1 MALMSRRSPSSLPRC
16 CAAVMLAATAFLP
29 AAQAQ
34 EQTHAGHALGT
45 VHFPVS
51 CSAPAQRDFDQALA
65 LLHHMTYPQ
74 ARSAFAALATRE
86 PDCAMAH
93 WGVAMTLF
101 QPLWPTRP
109 TPADLA
115 RGTGEVAGARAAPPP
130 TEREQGFIDAAAAF
144 FDNKGEPSYWDRINR
159 WEAAMRRVH
168 EAFPQDDEATVFY
181 ALSHL
186 AVAPAN
192 QNARANADRAAALL
206 LPVYV
211 RNPGHPGAMHYLV
224 HANDTPGREH
234 ELLDVVRKYESIAPD
249 NPHALH
255 MPTHIY
261 TRLGDWPSVIR
272 GNLRAAEAAL
282 AQPAGDQGQYVW
294 DEFAHAVEYLVYAQL
309 QQGDDAAALAQ
320 LRRLQG
326 QPRIEPSFKT
336 AFHLS
341 STAARY
347 ALERGDW
354 KAAAG
359 LSARR
364 PDTLAWD
371 KYPWPEAVT
380 WFARGIGAARLGDAE
395 GAQAAIARLAQLH
408 AAAEA
413 SGEDLF
419 ARSIRVLRLAVEG
432 WRAQAQG
439 DTGRARDLLTQAATL
454 EAATPKHAVT
464 PGPTLP
470 AEEQLGD
477 LLMQQD
483 RPAEALAAYDRALK
497 AYPERFNSLLGAS
510 RAAFASGDRDRARR
524 TLDHL
529 LAMAKDGPRRQQAET
544 WGRKALGMTALA
556 TIGANAPSDSAVLDL
571 DSDVDRHVATRAG
584 GCEYWR

>member
-1 MALMSRRSPSSLPRC
+1 MALTPRRHPSPCLRRYAAMMLV
-16 CAAVMLAATAFLP
+16 AAVLLP
-29 AAQAQ
+29 AAHAQ
-34 EQTHAGHALGT
+34 EQTHAGHALGV

-51 CSAPAQRDFDQALA
+51 CSKPAQRDFDQALA

-109 TPADLA
+109 TTADLA
-115 RGTGEVAGARAAPPP
+115 RGADEVTAARAAPPP
-130 TEREQGFIDAAAAF
+130 TEREQRFIDAAAAF
-144 FDNKGEPSYWDRINR
+144 FGNEGEPTYWDRINR

-168 EAFPQDDEATVFY
+168 EAFPQDDEATAFY

-206 LPVYV
+206 LPVYE
-211 RNPGHPGAMHYLV
+211 RNPEHPGAMHYLV
-224 HANDTPGREH
+224 HANDTPGRER
-234 ELLDVVRKYESIAPD
+234 ELLDVVRKYESIAPH

-261 TRLGDWPSVIR
+261 TRLGDWPSVIH
-272 GNLRAAEAAL
+272 GNQRAAEAAL
-282 AQPAGDQGQYVW
+282 AHPAGDQGQYVW
-294 DEFAHAVEYLVYAQL
+294 DEFAHAIEYLVYAHL
-309 QQGDDAAALAQ
+309 QQGDDEAALAQ
-320 LRRLQG
+320 LRRLQE
-326 QPRIEPSFKT
+326 QPRMEPSFKT

-354 KAAAG
+354 KAAAN
-359 LSARR
+359 LPVRT

-371 KYPWPEAVT
+371 KYPWPESVT
-380 WFARGIGAARLGDAE
+380 WFARGAGAAKLGDAE
-395 GAQAAIARLAQLH
+395 EAQAAIVRLTQLE
-408 AAAEA
+408 AATKA

-432 WRAQAQG
+432 WRAQGQG
-439 DTGRARDLLTQAATL
+439 DVARSRDLLTQAATL

-477 LLMQQD
+477 LLMQQG

-497 AYPERFNSLLGAS
+497 AYPERFNSLLGAA
-510 RAAFASGDRDRARR
+510 RAALASGERDRARS

-529 LAMAKDGPRRQQAET
+529 LTMAKDGPRRQQVEA
-544 WGRKALGMTALA
+544 WGRKVL
-556 TIGANAPSDSAVLDL
+556 GANAPSRV
-571 DSDVDRHVATRAG
+571 
-584 GCEYWR
+584 EP

>member
-1 MALMSRRSPSSLPRC
+1 MCSIPRRFSSATARC
-16 CAAVMLAATAFLP
+16 CAAVMFAATALP
-29 AAQAQ
+29 CALAQ
-34 EQTHAGHALGT
+34 EQIHARHALGS

-51 CSAPAQRDFDQALA
+51 CSEPAQRDFDQALA

-115 RGTGEVAGARAAPPP
+115 RGADEVAAARAAPPRS
-130 TEREQGFIDAAAAF
+130 EREQLFIDAVADF
-144 FDNKGEPSYWDRINR
+144 FDDRGQPDYWDRISR

-168 EAFPQDDEATVFY
+168 EAFPQDDEASAFY

-186 AVAPAN
+186 AVAPADRS
-192 QNARANADRAAALL
+192 ARANADRAAALL
-206 LPVYV
+206 LPVYE
-211 RNPGHPGAMHYLV
+211 RNPGHPGAMHYLI

-234 ELLDVVRKYESIAPD
+234 ELLDVVRKYESIAPH

-272 GNLRAAEAAL
+272 GNERAAEAAL
-282 AQPAGDQGQYVW
+282 AHPAGDEGQYVW
-294 DEFAHAVEYLVYAQL
+294 DEFAHAIEYLVYAHL
-309 QQGDDAAALAQ
+309 QQGDDETAHAQ
-320 LRRLQG
+320 LHRLIE
-326 QPRIEPSFKT
+326 QPRLEPSFKT

-354 KAAAG
+354 KAAAR
-359 LSARR
+359 LPARV

-371 KYPWPEAVT
+371 KFPWPEGVT
-380 WFARGIGAARLGDAE
+380 WFARGVGAAKLGDDE
-395 GAQAAIARLAQLH
+395 GAQDAIARLAQLE
-408 AAAEA
+408 AATEE
-413 SGEDLF
+413 SGETLF
-419 ARSIRVLRLAVEG
+419 ARNIKVLRLAVEG
-432 WRAQAQG
+432 WRAQGKG
-439 DTGRARDLLTQAATL
+439 DLARARSLITQAAAL

-477 LLMQQD
+477 MLMQQGH
-483 RPAEALAAYDRALK
+483 PAEALAAYDRSLA
-497 AYPERFNSLLGAS
+497 AYPERFNSLLGAA
-510 RAAFASGDRDRARR
+510 RAALASGDRERASS

-529 LAMAKDGPRRQQAET
+529 LAMTKDGPRKRAAEQ
-544 WGRKALGMTALA
+544 WGRKALEM
-556 TIGANAPSDSAVLDL
+556 
-571 DSDVDRHVATRAG
+571 R
-584 GCEYWR
+584 

>member
-1 MALMSRRSPSSLPRC
+1 LSRLEHHVNPTTRRRALPAFLSAVALL
-16 CAAVMLAATAFLP
+16 AAVALSP
-29 AAQAQ
+29 IAQAQ
-34 EQTHAGHALGT
+34 EQSHSGHALGV

-74 ARSAFAALATRE
+74 ARSAFAALAARE

-115 RGTGEVAGARAAPPP
+115 RGANEVAAARAASRS
-130 TEREQGFIDAAAAF
+130 TEREQRFIDAAAAF
-144 FDNKGEPSYWDRINR
+144 FGNEGEPTYWDRINR
-159 WEAAMRRVH
+159 WEAGMRRVH
-168 EAFPQDDEATVFY
+168 EAFPQDDEATTFY

-206 LPVYV
+206 LPVYE
-211 RNPGHPGAMHYLV
+211 RNPDHPGAMHYLV
-224 HANDTPGREH
+224 HANDTPGRER
-234 ELLDVVRKYESIAPD
+234 ELLDVVRKYESIAPH

-272 GNLRAAEAAL
+272 GNQRAAEAAL
-282 AQPAGDQGQYVW
+282 AHPAGDKGQYVW
-294 DEFAHAVEYLVYAQL
+294 DEFAHAIEYLVYAHL
-309 QQGDDAAALAQ
+309 QQGDDKAALAQ
-320 LRRLQG
+320 MRRLQA
-326 QPRIEPSFKT
+326 QPRMEPSFKT

-341 STAARY
+341 STAARH

-359 LSARR
+359 LPVRVPAV
-364 PDTLAWD
+364 LAWE
-371 KYPWPEAVT
+371 KYPWPEGVT
-380 WFARGIGAARLGDAE
+380 WFARGVGAARQGDIE
-395 GAQAAIARLAQLH
+395 GAQVAIARLTQLE
-408 AAAEA
+408 ATTQA

-419 ARSIRVLRLAVEG
+419 ARNLRVLRLAVEG
-432 WRAQAQG
+432 WSAQAQG
-439 DTGRARDLLTQAATL
+439 ESERARELLTQAATL

-483 RPAEALAAYDRALK
+483 RDAEALAAYDRSLK
-497 AYPERFNSLLGAS
+497 AYPERFNSLLGAA
-510 RAAFASGDRDRARR
+510 RAAFATGDRDRARIA
-524 TLDHL
+524 LDRL
-529 LAMAKDGPRRQQAET
+529 LAMSKDGPRRQQAEA
-544 WGRKALGMTALA
+544 WGRKVFEKTAPA
-556 TIGANAPSDSAVLDL
+556 
-571 DSDVDRHVATRAG
+571 RQR
-584 GCEYWR
+584 

>member
-1 MALMSRRSPSSLPRC
+1 MALMPRHLPSFPLRC
-16 CAAVMLAATAFLP
+16 CAAVVLATAFLP
-29 AAQAQ
+29 AAHARGQA
-34 EQTHAGHALGT
+34 HAGHALGT

-109 TPADLA
+109 TPVDLA
-115 RGTGEVAGARAAPPP
+115 RGADEVTAARAAPPP
-130 TEREQGFIDAAAAF
+130 TEREQGFIDAVAAF
-144 FDNKGEPSYWDRINR
+144 FGNEGAPAYWDRINR

-168 EAFPQDDEATVFY
+168 EAFPEDDEATVFY

-186 AVAPAN
+186 AIAPAD
-192 QNARANADRAAALL
+192 QRARANADRAAALL
-206 LPVYV
+206 LPVYT
-211 RNPGHPGAMHYLV
+211 RNPGHPGAMHYLI
-224 HANDTPGREH
+224 HANDTPGRER
-234 ELLDVVRKYESIAPD
+234 ELLEVVRKYESIAPD

-255 MPTHIY
+255 MPTHIH
-261 TRLGDWPSVIR
+261 TRLGDWPSVIP
-272 GNLRAAEAAL
+272 GNRRAAEAAL
-282 AQPAGDQGQYVW
+282 AHPAGDQGQYVW
-294 DEFAHAVEYLVYAQL
+294 DEFAHAIEYLVHAHL

-320 LRRLQG
+320 LRRLQA

-354 KAAAG
+354 KAAAA
-359 LSARR
+359 LPVRT

-371 KYPWPEAVT
+371 KYPWPESVT
-380 WFARGIGAARLGDAE
+380 WFARGVGAARLGDAD
-395 GAQAAIARLAQLH
+395 GAQAAIARLAQLE

-413 SGEDLF
+413 SGESLF

-432 WRAQAQG
+432 WRAQGQG
-439 DTGRARDLLTQAATL
+439 DAGRARDLITQAAAL
-454 EAATPKHAVT
+454 EAATPKHPVT

-497 AYPERFNSLLGAS
+497 AYPERFNSLLGAA
-510 RAAFASGDRDRARR
+510 RAARASGDRERARN

-529 LAMAKDGPRRQQAET
+529 LAVAKDGPRRQQAEA
-544 WGRKALGMTALA
+544 WGREAL
-556 TIGANAPSDSAVLDL
+556 
-571 DSDVDRHVATRAG
+571 
-584 GCEYWR
+584 

>member
-1 MALMSRRSPSSLPRC
+1 
-16 CAAVMLAATAFLP
+16 MLAATVCLP
-29 AAQAQ
+29 ALYAQA
-34 EQTHAGHALGT
+34 QTHAGHALGS

-51 CSAPAQRDFDQALA
+51 CSALAQRDFDQALA

-115 RGTGEVAGARAAPPP
+115 RGGDEVAAARVAPPP
-130 TEREQGFIDAAAAF
+130 TEREQRFIDAAAAF
-144 FDNKGEPSYWDRINR
+144 FDNVGEPTYWGRINR

-168 EAFPQDDEATVFY
+168 EAFPQDDEATAFY

-206 LPVYV
+206 LPVYE
-211 RNPGHPGAMHYLV
+211 RNPDHPGAMHYLV
-224 HANDTPGREH
+224 HANDTPGRER
-234 ELLDVVRKYESIAPD
+234 ELLDVVRKYESIAPH

-272 GNLRAAEAAL
+272 GNQRAAEAAL
-282 AQPAGDQGQYVW
+282 AHPAGDQGQYVW
-294 DEFAHAVEYLVYAQL
+294 DEFAHAIEYLVYAHL
-309 QQGDDAAALAQ
+309 QQGDDEAALAQ
-320 LRRLQG
+320 LRRLQE
-326 QPRIEPSFKT
+326 QPRMEPSFKT

-359 LSARR
+359 LPARM
-364 PDTLAWD
+364 PGTLAWD
-371 KYPWPEAVT
+371 KYPWPEGVT
-380 WFARGIGAARLGDAE
+380 WFARGVGATKLGDAE
-395 GAQAAIARLAQLH
+395 GAQAAIARLTQLQ

-439 DTGRARDLLTQAATL
+439 DTGLARELLTQAAAV

-497 AYPERFNSLLGAS
+497 AYPERFNSLLGAAH
-510 RAAFASGDRDRARR
+510 AALASGDRDRARR
-524 TLDHL
+524 TLERL
-529 LAMAKDGPRRQQAET
+529 LAMAKDGPRRQQAEAA
-544 WGRKALGMTALA
+544 GRKAFGLA
-556 TIGANAPSDSAVLDL
+556 VPATTGPNAPNGVEA
-571 DSDVDRHVATRAG
+571 RP
-584 GCEYWR
+584 

>member
-1 MALMSRRSPSSLPRC
+1 MTLTPRRRPSPSLRR
-16 CAAVMLAATAFLP
+16 CAAVMLATALLP
-29 AAQAQ
+29 VAHAQ
-34 EQTHAGHALGT
+34 EQAHAGHALGV

-51 CSAPAQRDFDQALA
+51 CSTPAQRDFDQALA

-109 TPADLA
+109 TPSDLA
-115 RGTGEVAGARAAPPP
+115 RGADEVIAARAAPPP

-144 FDNKGEPSYWDRINR
+144 FGNEGGPTYWDRISR

-168 EAFPQDDEATVFY
+168 EAFPQDDEATAFY

-192 QNARANADRAAALL
+192 KNARANADRAAALL
-206 LPVYV
+206 LPVYE
-211 RNPGHPGAMHYLV
+211 RNPEHPGAMHYLV
-224 HANDTPGREH
+224 HANDTPGRER
-234 ELLDVVRKYESIAPD
+234 ELLDVVRKYESIAPH

-261 TRLGDWPSVIR
+261 TRLGDWPSVIH
-272 GNLRAAEAAL
+272 GNQRAAEAAL
-282 AQPAGDQGQYVW
+282 AHPAGDQGQYVW
-294 DEFAHAVEYLVYAQL
+294 DEFAHAIEYLVYAHL
-309 QQGDDAAALAQ
+309 QQGDDGAALTQ
-320 LRRLQG
+320 LRRLQE
-326 QPRIEPSFKT
+326 QPRMEPSFKT

-354 KAAAG
+354 KAAAK
-359 LSARR
+359 LPART

-371 KYPWPEAVT
+371 KYPWPEGVT
-380 WFARGIGAARLGDAE
+380 WFARGAGAAKLGDAE
-395 GAQAAIARLAQLH
+395 RTQAAIARLAQLE
-408 AAAEA
+408 AATEA

-432 WRAQAQG
+432 WRAQGQG
-439 DTGRARDLLTQAATL
+439 DAGRARDLLTQAAAL
-454 EAATPKHAVT
+454 ESATPKHAVT

-497 AYPERFNSLLGAS
+497 AYPERFNSLLGAA
-510 RAAFASGDRDRARR
+510 RAALASGDRDRARS

-529 LAMAKDGPRRQQAET
+529 LAMAKDGPRRQQAEA
-544 WGRKALGMTALA
+544 WGRRVF
-556 TIGANAPSDSAVLDL
+556 GANAPNRVEAIP
-571 DSDVDRHVATRAG
+571 
-584 GCEYWR
+584 

>member
-1 MALMSRRSPSSLPRC
+1 MTSMPRRYLSLVPRR
-16 CAAVMLAATAFLP
+16 CATMMLAATTLFLS
-29 AAQAQ
+29 AHAHAHAQA
-34 EQTHAGHALGT
+34 QTHAGPALGT

-51 CSAPAQRDFDQALA
+51 CSAAAQRDFDQALA

-74 ARSAFAALATRE
+74 ARAAFSALVARE

-109 TPADLA
+109 AHVDLV
-115 RGTGEVAGARAAPPP
+115 RGEEEVAAARAAPLP
-130 TEREQGFIDAAAAF
+130 TKREQGFIDAVAAF
-144 FDNKGEPSYWDRINR
+144 FDSDGEPSYWDRINR

-168 EAFPQDDEATVFY
+168 EAFPKDDETTAFY

-206 LPVYV
+206 LPVYE
-211 RNPGHPGAMHYLV
+211 RNPEHPGAMHYLV
-224 HANDTPGREH
+224 HANDTPGRER
-234 ELLDVVRKYESIAPD
+234 ELLDVVRKYESIAPH

-272 GNLRAAEAAL
+272 GNQRAAEAAL
-282 AQPAGDQGQYVW
+282 AHPAGDQDQYVW
-294 DEFAHAVEYLVYAQL
+294 DEFAHAIEYLVYAHL

-320 LRRLQG
+320 LRRLQE
-326 QPRIEPSFKT
+326 QSRMEPSFKT

-359 LSARR
+359 LPARM
-364 PDTLAWD
+364 PDTLAWE
-371 KYPWPEAVT
+371 KYPWPEGVT
-380 WFARGIGAARLGDAE
+380 WFARGVGAAKLGDAE
-395 GAQAAIARLAQLH
+395 GAQTAIARLVQLE
-408 AAAEA
+408 AATEA

-419 ARSIRVLRLAVEG
+419 TRSIRVLRLAVEG

-439 DTGRARDLLTQAATL
+439 DAGRARDLLTQAAAL

-497 AYPERFNSLLGAS
+497 AYPERFNSLLGAAH
-510 RAAFASGDRDRARR
+510 AAHASGARARAR
-524 TLDHL
+524 TSLDHL
-529 LAMAKDGPRRQQAET
+529 LTMAKDGSRRRQAEA
-544 WGRKALGMTALA
+544 WGRKALGM
-556 TIGANAPSDSAVLDL
+556 GAPRPPV
-571 DSDVDRHVATRAG
+571 RPEG
-584 GCEYWR
+584 PE

>member
-1 MALMSRRSPSSLPRC
+1 M
-16 CAAVMLAATAFLP
+16 
-29 AAQAQ
+29 
-34 EQTHAGHALGT
+34 
-45 VHFPVS
+45 
-51 CSAPAQRDFDQALA
+51 
-65 LLHHMTYPQ
+65 LHHMTYPH
-74 ARSAFAALATRE
+74 ARSAFAGQATHE
-86 PDCAMAH
+86 PDCEMGH

-115 RGTGEVAGARAAPPP
+115 RGADEVTVARAAPPP
-130 TEREQGFIDAAAAF
+130 TEREQGFIDAVAAF
-144 FDNKGEPSYWDRINR
+144 FGNEGEPAYWDRINR

-168 EAFPQDDEATVFY
+168 EAFPQDDEATTFY

-192 QNARANADRAAALL
+192 QNARANADRAAAVL
-206 LPVYV
+206 LPVYE
-211 RNPGHPGAMHYLV
+211 RNPEHPGAMHYLV
-224 HANDTPGREH
+224 HANDTPGRER
-234 ELLDVVRKYESIAPD
+234 ELLDVVRKYESIAPN

-272 GNLRAAEAAL
+272 GNQRAAEAAL
-282 AQPAGDQGQYVW
+282 AHPAGDQGQYVW
-294 DEFAHAVEYLVYAQL
+294 DEFAHAIEYLVYAHL
-309 QQGDDAAALAQ
+309 QQGDDEAALAQ
-320 LRRLQG
+320 LRRLQA
-326 QPRIEPSFKT
+326 QPRMEPSFKT

-341 STAARY
+341 SIAARY
-347 ALERGDW
+347 ALERRDW

-359 LSARR
+359 LPVRS

-371 KYPWPEAVT
+371 KYPWPEGVT
-380 WFARGIGAARLGDAE
+380 WFARGVGAAKLGNAE
-395 GAQAAIARLAQLH
+395 GAQAAIARLTQLEG
-408 AAAEA
+408 AAEA

-419 ARSIRVLRLAVEG
+419 ARGIRVLRLAVEG
-432 WRAQAQG
+432 WRAQGQDDAA
-439 DTGRARDLLTQAATL
+439 RARELLTQAAAL

-497 AYPERFNSLLGAS
+497 AYPERFNSLLGAA
-510 RAAFASGDRDRARR
+510 RAALASGDRERARS

-529 LAMAKDGPRRQQAET
+529 LAMAKDGPRRQQVEA
-544 WGRKALGMTALA
+544 WGRETF
-556 TIGANAPSDSAVLDL
+556 GAGADAPSRVEADPSA
-571 DSDVDRHVATRAG
+571 H
-584 GCEYWR
+584 

>member
-1 MALMSRRSPSSLPRC
+1 MALKPRRHPSSIHRG
-16 CAAVMLAATAFLP
+16 CAAMMLAATAFLP
-29 AAQAQ
+29 AAHAQ
-34 EQTHAGHALGT
+34 HTHSGQGLSS

-51 CSAPAQRDFDQALA
+51 CSATAQRDFDQALV

-74 ARSAFAALATRE
+74 ARSAFAALAARE

-109 TPADLA
+109 TAADLT
-115 RGTGEVAGARAAPPP
+115 RGGNEVTAARASPST
-130 TEREQGFIDAAAAF
+130 TEREQRFIDAAAAF
-144 FDNKGEPSYWDRINR
+144 FDNNGDPSYWDRINR
-159 WEAAMRRVH
+159 WEAAMRSVH
-168 EAFPQDDEATVFY
+168 EVLPQDDEATAFY

-186 AVAPAN
+186 AIAPAN
-192 QNARANADRAAALL
+192 QNARANADRAATLL
-206 LPVYV
+206 LPIYE
-211 RNPGHPGAMHYLV
+211 RNPEHPGAMHYLV
-224 HANDTPGREH
+224 HANDTPGRER
-234 ELLDVVRKYESIAPD
+234 ELLDVVRKYESIAPH

-272 GNLRAAEAAL
+272 GNQLAAEAAL
-282 AQPAGDQGQYVW
+282 AHPAGDQGQYVW
-294 DEFAHAVEYLVYAQL
+294 DEFAHAIEYLVYAHL
-309 QQGDDAAALAQ
+309 QQVDDEAALTQ
-320 LRRLQG
+320 LRRLQK
-326 QPRIEPSFKT
+326 QARMEPSFKT

-359 LSARR
+359 LPARM

-371 KYPWPEAVT
+371 KYPWPEGVT
-380 WFARGIGAARLGDAE
+380 WFARGIGAAKLGDAQ
-395 GAQAAIARLAQLH
+395 GAQTAIARLAELE
-408 AAAEA
+408 AAAES
-413 SGEDLF
+413 SGESLF

-439 DTGRARDLLTQAATL
+439 DAGRARDLLTQAAAL

-477 LLMQQD
+477 LLMLQD
-483 RPAEALAAYDRALK
+483 RAAEALAAYDRALK
-497 AYPERFNSLLGAS
+497 AYPERFNSLLGAA
-510 RAAFASGDRDRARR
+510 RAELASGDRDRARS
-524 TLDHL
+524 TLAHL
-529 LAMAKDGPRRQQAET
+529 LAMAKDGPRRQQAEEE
-544 WGRKALGMTALA
+544 GREAFGMAA
-556 TIGANAPSDSAVLDL
+556 PANTGKNAEAIP
-571 DSDVDRHVATRAG
+571 
-584 GCEYWR
+584 

>member
-1 MALMSRRSPSSLPRC
+1 MTMPPRRTPSARSRC
-16 CAAVMLAATAFLP
+16 CAAALLIAAVAVLP

-34 EQTHAGHALGT
+34 AQAHTGHALGK

-51 CSAPAQRDFDQALA
+51 CSAPARRDFDQALA

-74 ARSAFAALATRE
+74 ARAAFAAIAARE

-115 RGTGEVAGARAAPPP
+115 RGSEEVAAARAASPP
-130 TEREQGFIDAAAAF
+130 TARERGFIDAAAAF
-144 FDNKGEPSYWDRINR
+144 FDNTGEPGYWDRIKR
-159 WEAAMRRVH
+159 WDAAMQRVH
-168 EAFPQDDEATVFY
+168 AQFPDDDEAIVFH
-181 ALSHL
+181 ALAIL
-186 AVAPAN
+186 AVAPTN
-192 QNARANADRAAALL
+192 QDARANADRAAALL
-206 LPVYV
+206 LPVYE
-211 RNPGHPGAMHYLV
+211 RNPDHPGAMHYLV

-234 ELLDVVRKYESIAPD
+234 ELLGIVRKYETIAPD

-261 TRLGDWPSVIR
+261 TRLGDWPAVIR
-272 GNLRAAEAAL
+272 GNQRAAQAAL
-282 AQPAGDQGQYVW
+282 AHPAGDQGQYVW
-294 DEFAHAVEYLVYAQL
+294 DEFAHAIEYMVYACL
-309 QQGDDAAALAQ
+309 QQGDDANALAQ
-320 LRRLQG
+320 LRRLHDT
-326 QPRIEPSFKT
+326 PRLEPSFKT

-354 KAAAG
+354 ASAAA
-359 LSARR
+359 LPARV

-371 KYPWPEAVT
+371 KYPWPEGVT
-380 WFARGIGAARLGDAE
+380 WFARGVGAARQGDAE
-395 GAQAAIARLAQLH
+395 GAQAAIARLAQLED
-408 AAAEA
+408 AARA

-432 WRAQAQG
+432 WRAQALG
-439 DTGRARDLLTQAATL
+439 ETARAGDLLAQAAAL

-477 LLMQQD
+477 LLMQQHQ
-483 RPAEALAAYDRALK
+483 PAAALAAYDRALK
-497 AYPERFNSLLGAS
+497 ACPERFNSLLGAA
-510 RAAFASGDRDRARR
+510 RAALASGDRARARSM
-524 TLDHL
+524 LDHL
-529 LAMAKDGPRRQQAET
+529 LAISKDGPRRQAAEA
-544 WGRKALGMTALA
+544 WGREALE
-556 TIGANAPSDSAVLDL
+556 I
-571 DSDVDRHVATRAG
+571 R
-584 GCEYWR
+584 

>member
-1 MALMSRRSPSSLPRC
+1 MMFRRLQAAGSRSRTAAL
-16 CAAVMLAATAFLP
+16 ATAMFAACLI
-29 AAQAQ
+29 ASTASAQDKAQA
-34 EQTHAGHALGT
+34 HAGHALGT

-51 CSAPAQRDFDQALA
+51 CTAPAQRDFDHALA

-74 ARSAFAALATRE
+74 ARSAFADLAARE

-115 RGTGEVAGARAAPPP
+115 RGAAEVAAARSAGK
-130 TEREQGFIDAAAAF
+130 TSDREKLFIDAAAAF
-144 FDNKGEPSYWDRINR
+144 FDDEGQPDYWARIRR
-159 WEAAMRRVH
+159 WEAAMQRAH
-168 EAFPQDDEATVFY
+168 EALPDDDEATVFY
-181 ALSHL
+181 ALAHL

-192 QNARANADRAAALL
+192 SSARANADAAAALL
-206 LPVYV
+206 LPVYQ
-211 RNPGHPGAMHYLV
+211 RNPEHPGAMHYLV
-224 HANDTPGREH
+224 HANDVPGREH
-234 ELLDVVRKYESIAPD
+234 ELLEIVRKYETVAPQ

-261 TRLGDWPSVIR
+261 TRLGDWPAVIR
-272 GNLRAAEAAL
+272 GNLRAADAAL
-282 AQPAGDQGQYVW
+282 QHPAGDHGQYVW
-294 DEFAHAVEYLVYAQL
+294 DEFAHAIEYLVYAEL
-309 QQGDDAAALAQ
+309 QQGDDEAALAQ
-320 LRRLQG
+320 LERLQA
-326 QPRIEPSFKT
+326 QPQIEPSFKS

-354 KAAAG
+354 ASAAQ
-359 LSARR
+359 LPTRT
-364 PDTLAWD
+364 PDTIAWD

-380 WFARGIGAARLGDAE
+380 WFARGVGAARLQPANGTQDVDV
-395 GAQAAIARLAQLH
+395 QVAIARLAKLEE
-408 AAAEA
+408 AAKA

-419 ARSIRVLRLAVEG
+419 ARSIGVLRLAVEG

-439 DTGRARDLLTQAATL
+439 EPDRALALLSEAAAL

-477 LLMQQD
+477 LLMQQE
-483 RPAEALAAYDRALK
+483 RPAEALAAYERSLK
-497 AYPERFNSLLGAS
+497 AYPERFNSLFGAAH
-510 RAAFASGDRDRARR
+510 AAAASGDREGARNH
-524 TLDHL
+524 LQHL
-529 LAMAKDGPRRQQAET
+529 LDIAKDGPRRHEAEA
-544 WGRKALGMTALA
+544 WGREVLA
-556 TIGANAPSDSAVLDL
+556 A
-571 DSDVDRHVATRAG
+571 AG
-584 GCEYWR
+584 GPGE

>member
-1 MALMSRRSPSSLPRC
+1 MTLMPRSPHSSTLRR
-16 CAAVMLAATAFLP
+16 CAAVMLAATALAP
-29 AAQAQ
+29 PAQAQ
-34 EQTHAGHALGT
+34 EQKHAGHALGT

-51 CSAPAQRDFDQALA
+51 CSAPAQREFDQALA

-86 PDCAMAH
+86 PECAMAH

-115 RGTGEVAGARAAPPP
+115 RGGDEVTAARAAPSP
-130 TEREQGFIDAAAAF
+130 TERELRFIDAAAAF
-144 FDNKGEPSYWDRINR
+144 FDNDGEPSYWDRINH

-168 EAFPQDDEATVFY
+168 EAFPQDDEATAFY

-192 QNARANADRAAALL
+192 QNARTNADRAAALL
-206 LPVYV
+206 LPVYE
-211 RNPGHPGAMHYLV
+211 RNPNHPGAMHYLV
-224 HANDTPGREH
+224 HANDTPGRER
-234 ELLDVVRKYESIAPD
+234 ELLDVVRKYESIAPN

-272 GNLRAAEAAL
+272 GNQRAAEAAL
-282 AQPAGDQGQYVW
+282 AHPAGDQGQYVW
-294 DEFAHAVEYLVYAQL
+294 DEFAHAIEYLVYAQL
-309 QQGDDAAALAQ
+309 QQGDDEAALAQ
-320 LRRLQG
+320 LRRLHAQ
-326 QPRIEPSFKT
+326 RRMEPSFKT

-354 KAAAG
+354 KAAAS
-359 LSARR
+359 LPVRM

-371 KYPWPEAVT
+371 KYPWPEGVT
-380 WFARGIGAARLGDAE
+380 WFARGVGAAKLGDAE
-395 GAQAAIARLAQLH
+395 AARVAIARLGQLE
-408 AAAEA
+408 ATAEA

-419 ARSIRVLRLAVEG
+419 ARSLRVLRLAVEG
-432 WRAQAQG
+432 WRAQGQG
-439 DTGRARDLLTQAATL
+439 NSGRARDLLTQAAAL

-464 PGPTLP
+464 PGPAVP

-477 LLMQQD
+477 LLMQHD
-483 RPAEALAAYDRALK
+483 RPADALAAYDRALK
-497 AYPERFNSLLGAS
+497 AYPERFNSLLGAT
-510 RAAFASGDRDRARR
+510 RAALASGNRDRARS

-529 LAMAKDGPRRQQAET
+529 LAMAKDGTRRQQAEA
-544 WGRKALGMTALA
+544 WGRKAFAMNASA
-556 TIGANAPSDSAVLDL
+556 TTGQEGN
-571 DSDVDRHVATRAG
+571 RG
-584 GCEYWR
+584 N

>member
-1 MALMSRRSPSSLPRC
+1 MAPMPRRPPSPAPRR
-16 CAAVMLAATAFLP
+16 CAAVLLAAAAWLGS
-29 AAQAQ
+29 AQAG
-34 EQTHAGHALGT
+34 EQAHAGHALGT

-115 RGTGEVAGARAAPPP
+115 RGAAEVAAARAARPA
-130 TEREQGFIDAAAAF
+130 TEREQRFIDAAAAF
-144 FDNKGEPSYWDRINR
+144 FGNEGAPAYWDRINR
-159 WEAAMRRVH
+159 WEAAMRGVH
-168 EAFPQDDEATVFY
+168 EAFPRDDEATVFY

-192 QNARANADRAAALL
+192 QAARANADRAAALL
-206 LPVYV
+206 LPVYQ
-211 RNPGHPGAMHYLV
+211 RNPEHPGAMHYLV
-224 HANDTPGREH
+224 HANDTPGRER

-261 TRLGDWPSVIR
+261 TRLGDWPAVIR
-272 GNLRAAEAAL
+272 GNRRAAEAAL
-282 AQPAGDQGQYVW
+282 AHPAGEQGQYVW
-294 DEFAHAVEYLVYAQL
+294 DEFAHAIEYLVYAQL
-309 QQGDDAAALAQ
+309 QPGDDAAALAQ

-326 QPRIEPSFKT
+326 QPRLEPSFKT

-341 STAARY
+341 STAARH

-359 LSARR
+359 LPARM
-364 PDTLAWD
+364 PATLAWD
-371 KYPWPEAVT
+371 KYPWPEGVT
-380 WFARGIGAARLGDAE
+380 WFARGVGAARLQDDD
-395 GAQAAIARLAQLH
+395 GAQAAIARLAQLE

-413 SGEDLF
+413 SGEQLF
-419 ARSIRVLRLAVEG
+419 ARNIRVLRLAVEG
-432 WRAQAQG
+432 WRAQALG
-439 DTGRARDLLTQAATL
+439 DADRARELLTQAAAL

-477 LLMQQD
+477 LLMLQA
-483 RPAEALAAYDRALK
+483 RPAQALAAYERALK
-497 AYPERFNSLLGAS
+497 AYPERFNSLLGAA
-510 RAAFASGDRDRARR
+510 RAAFASGDRERARS
-524 TLDHL
+524 TLGHL
-529 LAMAKDGPRRQQAET
+529 LAMAQDGPRRHQAEA
-544 WGRKALGMTALA
+544 WGREALAMTAPA
-556 TIGANAPSDSAVLDL
+556 SAAGAPDAIETIP
-571 DSDVDRHVATRAG
+571 
-584 GCEYWR
+584 

>member
-1 MALMSRRSPSSLPRC
+1 MMFPDLQ
-16 CAAVMLAATAFLP
+16 AAVSRSRIVVLTTATLLACSIASGAC
-29 AAQAQ
+29 AQDRPQ
-34 EQTHAGHALGT
+34 PHAGHALGT

-51 CSAPAQRDFDQALA
+51 CTAPAQRDFDHALA

-74 ARSAFAALATRE
+74 ARSAFAGLAARE

-115 RGTGEVAGARAAPPP
+115 LGAAEVAAARGAGDVSD
-130 TEREQGFIDAAAAF
+130 REKLFIDAAAAF
-144 FDNKGEPSYWDRINR
+144 FDNEGQPEYWERIRR
-159 WEAAMRRVH
+159 WEAAMQRVH
-168 EAFPQDDEATVFY
+168 AALPDDDEATAFF
-181 ALSHL
+181 ALAHL

-192 QNARANADRAAALL
+192 KDARANADRAAALL
-206 LPVYV
+206 LPVYT
-211 RNPGHPGAMHYLV
+211 RNPEHPGAMHYLV
-224 HANDTPGREH
+224 HANDVPGREH
-234 ELLDVVRKYESIAPD
+234 ELLEIVRKYETVAPQ

-261 TRLGDWPSVIR
+261 TRLGDWPAVIR

-282 AQPAGDQGQYVW
+282 QHPAGDRGQYVW
-294 DEFAHAVEYLVYAQL
+294 DEFAHAIEYLVYAYL
-309 QQGDDAAALAQ
+309 QQGDDAAALTQ
-320 LRRLQG
+320 RRRLQSE
-326 QPRIEPSFKT
+326 PRIEPSFKS

-354 KAAAG
+354 ASAAQ
-359 LSARR
+359 LPVRK

-371 KYPWPEAVT
+371 RYPWPEAVT
-380 WFARGIGAARLGDAE
+380 WFARGVGAARLKQAGSGPAGDDD
-395 GAQAAIARLAQLH
+395 AQAAIARLVQLEET
-408 AAAEA
+408 AKA

-419 ARSIRVLRLAVEG
+419 ARSIGVLRLAVQG

-439 DTGRARDLLTQAATL
+439 EPDRARALLSEAATL

-477 LLMQQD
+477 LLMQQE
-483 RPAEALAAYDRALK
+483 RPAEALAAYGRALT
-497 AYPERFNSLLGAS
+497 AYPERFNALLGAA
-510 RAAFASGDRDRARR
+510 RAAAASGDREGARKHLR
-524 TLDHL
+524 HL
-529 LAMAKDGPRRQQAET
+529 LDVARPGKRRRDAEA
-544 WGRKALGMTALA
+544 WEREALA
-556 TIGANAPSDSAVLDL
+556 ASA
-571 DSDVDRHVATRAG
+571 G
-584 GCEYWR
+584 E

>member
-1 MALMSRRSPSSLPRC
+1 M
-16 CAAVMLAATAFLP
+16 MLAATVFLP
-29 AAQAQ
+29 AAHAQ
-34 EQTHAGHALGT
+34 EQAHAGHMLGT

-115 RGTGEVAGARAAPPP
+115 RGGDEMTAARAAPPP
-130 TEREQGFIDAAAAF
+130 TEREQAFIDAAAAF
-144 FDNKGEPSYWDRINR
+144 FDNTGKPTYWDRINR

-168 EAFPQDDEATVFY
+168 EAFPQDDEATAFY

-192 QNARANADRAAALL
+192 QDARANADRAAALL
-206 LPVYV
+206 LPVYG
-211 RNPGHPGAMHYLV
+211 RNPDHPGAMHYLV
-224 HANDTPGREH
+224 HANDTPGRER

-272 GNLRAAEAAL
+272 GNQRAAEAAL
-282 AQPAGDQGQYVW
+282 AHPAGDEGQYVW
-294 DEFAHAVEYLVYAQL
+294 DEFAHAIEYLVYAYL
-309 QQGDDAAALAQ
+309 QQGDDEAALAQ
-320 LRRLQG
+320 MQRLQA
-326 QPRIEPSFKT
+326 QPRMEPSFKT

-354 KAAAG
+354 KVAAA
-359 LSARR
+359 LPVRT
-364 PDTLAWD
+364 PDTLLWD
-371 KYPWPEAVT
+371 KYPWPEGVT
-380 WFARGIGAARLGDAE
+380 WFARGVGAAKLGNAE
-395 GAQAAIARLAQLH
+395 EAQAAIARLAQLE

-432 WRAQAQG
+432 WRAQGQG
-439 DTGRARDLLTQAATL
+439 EAGRARDLLIQAAAL

-477 LLMQQD
+477 LLMQQG

-497 AYPERFNSLLGAS
+497 AYPERFNSLLGAA
-510 RAAFASGDRDRARR
+510 RAALASGDRQRARS

-529 LAMAKDGPRRQQAET
+529 LGMAKDGPRRQQAVA
-544 WGRKALGMTALA
+544 WGREALGMAA
-556 TIGANAPSDSAVLDL
+556 PGVDAPSRMGAIP
-571 DSDVDRHVATRAG
+571 
-584 GCEYWR
+584 

>member
-1 MALMSRRSPSSLPRC
+1 MALKPRRHPSSIDRG
-16 CAAVMLAATAFLP
+16 CAAMMLAATAFLP
-29 AAQAQ
+29 AAHAQ
-34 EQTHAGHALGT
+34 HAHSGQGLGS

-51 CSAPAQRDFDQALA
+51 CSAPAQRDFDQALV

-74 ARSAFAALATRE
+74 ARSAFAALAARE

-93 WGVAMTLF
+93 WGVSMTLF

-109 TPADLA
+109 TAADLT
-115 RGTGEVAGARAAPPP
+115 RGGNEVTAARASPST
-130 TEREQGFIDAAAAF
+130 TEREQRFIAAAAAF
-144 FDNKGEPSYWDRINR
+144 FDNSGEPSYWDRINR
-159 WEAAMRRVH
+159 WEAAMRSVH
-168 EAFPQDDEATVFY
+168 EALPQDDEATAFY

-186 AVAPAN
+186 AVAPPN

-206 LPVYV
+206 LPIHE

-224 HANDTPGREH
+224 HANDTPGRER
-234 ELLDVVRKYESIAPD
+234 ELLDVVRKYESIAPH

-272 GNLRAAEAAL
+272 GNQLAAEAAL
-282 AQPAGDQGQYVW
+282 AHPAGDRGQYVW
-294 DEFAHAVEYLVYAQL
+294 DEFAHAIEYLVYAHL
-309 QQGDDAAALAQ
+309 QQGDDEAALAQ
-320 LRRLQG
+320 LRRLQK
-326 QPRIEPSFKT
+326 QARMEPSFKT

-359 LSARR
+359 LPARM

-371 KYPWPEAVT
+371 KYPWPEGVT
-380 WFARGIGAARLGDAE
+380 WFARGIGAAKLGDAE
-395 GAQAAIARLAQLH
+395 GAQTAIARLAQLET
-408 AAAEA
+408 AAES

-419 ARSIRVLRLAVEG
+419 VRNIRVLRLAVEG

-439 DTGRARDLLTQAATL
+439 DAGRARDLLTQAAAL

-477 LLMQQD
+477 LLMLQE
-483 RPAEALAAYDRALK
+483 RAAEALAAYDRGLK
-497 AYPERFNSLLGAS
+497 AYPERFNSLLGAA
-510 RAAFASGDRDRARR
+510 RAALASGDRDRARS
-524 TLDHL
+524 TLAHL
-529 LAMAKDGPRRQQAET
+529 LAMSKDGPRRRQAEEE
-544 WGRKALGMTALA
+544 RREAFGMAA
-556 TIGANAPSDSAVLDL
+556 PANSGANAEAMP
-571 DSDVDRHVATRAG
+571 
-584 GCEYWR
+584 

>member
-1 MALMSRRSPSSLPRC
+1 MALMRRRPTSFSSC
-16 CAAVMLAATAFLP
+16 CAAMMLVAAAFFQM
-29 AAQAQ
+29 AHAQ
-34 EQTHAGHALGT
+34 EQTHAGHALGS

-51 CSAPAQRDFDQALA
+51 CSATAQRDFDQALA

-86 PDCAMAH
+86 PQCAMAH

-109 TPADLA
+109 TPVDLA
-115 RGTGEVAGARAAPPP
+115 RGEDEVTAARAAPRA
-130 TEREQGFIDAAAAF
+130 TAREQGFIEAAAAF
-144 FDNKGEPSYWDRINR
+144 YDNKGEPAYWDRINR

-168 EAFPQDDEATVFY
+168 EAFPQDDEATAFY

-192 QNARANADRAAALL
+192 QGARANADRAAALL
-206 LPVYV
+206 LPVYE

-224 HANDTPGREH
+224 HANDTPGRER

-261 TRLGDWPSVIR
+261 TRLGDWPAVIR
-272 GNLRAAEAAL
+272 GNRRAAEAAL
-282 AQPAGDQGQYVW
+282 AHPAGDKGQYVW
-294 DEFAHAVEYLVYAQL
+294 DEFAHAIEYLVYAHL
-309 QQGDDAAALAQ
+309 QQGDDAAALVEM
-320 LRRLQG
+320 RRLQG

-341 STAARY
+341 STAARH

-354 KAAAG
+354 KAAAT
-359 LSARR
+359 LPARM

-371 KYPWPEAVT
+371 KYPWPEGVT
-380 WFARGIGAARLGDAE
+380 WFARGIGAARLRDTAGT
-395 GAQAAIARLAQLH
+395 QAAIARLTQLE

-413 SGEDLF
+413 SGEELF

-432 WRAQAQG
+432 WNAQGQG
-439 DTGRARDLLTQAATL
+439 DTDRARDLLTQAAAL

-477 LLMQQD
+477 LLMQQH
-483 RPAEALAAYDRALK
+483 RPDEALTAYDRALR
-497 AYPERFNSLLGAS
+497 AYPERFNSLLGAA
-510 RAAFASGDRDRARR
+510 RAALASGDRDRARSR
-524 TLDHL
+524 LDHL
-529 LAMAKDGPRRQQAET
+529 LAMAKDGPRRQQAEA
-544 WGRKALGMTALA
+544 WGRKAFAMTPATSGAKASAGMD
-556 TIGANAPSDSAVLDL
+556 ANP
-571 DSDVDRHVATRAG
+571 
-584 GCEYWR
+584 

>member
-1 MALMSRRSPSSLPRC
+1 MTLIRRSLPSTIPYY
-16 CAAVMLAATAFLP
+16 CAAVMLAATAFL
-29 AAQAQ
+29 AVVHAQ
-34 EQTHAGHALGT
+34 EQAHAEHALGS

-51 CSAPAQRDFDQALA
+51 CSAAAQHDFDQALA

-74 ARSAFAALATRE
+74 ARSAFAAVVTRE

-115 RGTGEVAGARAAPPP
+115 RGAHEVAAARAAPPP
-130 TEREQGFIDAAAAF
+130 TEREQSFIDAAAAF
-144 FDNKGEPSYWDRINR
+144 FDNEGEPTYWDRINR
-159 WEAAMRRVH
+159 WEAAMRRAH
-168 EAFPQDDEATVFY
+168 EAFPQDDEATAFY

-192 QNARANADRAAALL
+192 RNARENADRAAALL
-206 LPVYV
+206 LPVYE
-211 RNPGHPGAMHYLV
+211 RNPEHPGAMHYLV
-224 HANDTPGREH
+224 HANDTPGRERQ
-234 ELLDVVRKYESIAPD
+234 LLEVVRKYESIAPQ

-272 GNLRAAEAAL
+272 GNQRAAEAAL
-282 AQPAGDQGQYVW
+282 AHPAGDEGQYVW
-294 DEFAHAVEYLVYAQL
+294 DEFAHAIEYLVYAHL
-309 QQGDDAAALAQ
+309 QQGDDEAALVQ
-320 LRRLQG
+320 LRRLQE
-326 QPRIEPSFKT
+326 QPRMEPSFKT

-341 STAARY
+341 STAARH

-354 KAAAG
+354 KAAAD
-359 LSARR
+359 LPVRT

-371 KYPWPEAVT
+371 KYPWPEGVT
-380 WFARGIGAARLGDAE
+380 WFARGVGAARLGDAE
-395 GAQAAIARLAQLH
+395 GAQVAIARLAQLE
-408 AAAEA
+408 ATAEA
-413 SGEDLF
+413 SGENLF
-419 ARSIRVLRLAVEG
+419 ARNIRVLRLAVEG

-439 DTGRARDLLTQAATL
+439 DTGRARDLLTQAAAL
-454 EAATPKHAVT
+454 EAETPKHAVT

-483 RPAEALAAYDRALK
+483 RAAEALAAYDRALK
-497 AYPERFNSLLGAS
+497 AYPERFNSLLGAA
-510 RAAFASGDRDRARR
+510 RAALASGDRDRARS
-524 TLDHL
+524 TLTHL
-529 LAMAKDGPRRQQAET
+529 LAMAKDGPRRRQAEAK
-544 WGRKALGMTALA
+544 WHKAFGTAPPAHAGSNAGKA
-556 TIGANAPSDSAVLDL
+556 TP
-571 DSDVDRHVATRAG
+571 
-584 GCEYWR
+584 